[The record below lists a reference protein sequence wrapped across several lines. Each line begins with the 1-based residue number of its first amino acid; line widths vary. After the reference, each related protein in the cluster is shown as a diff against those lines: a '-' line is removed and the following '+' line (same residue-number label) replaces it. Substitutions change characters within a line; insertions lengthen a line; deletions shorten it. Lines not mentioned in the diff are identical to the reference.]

1 MKIIGYHITPR
12 RNINK
17 ILSKGFI
24 AKRPRDM
31 KCDAKAV
38 YFFYNYNELNNAL
51 NNWYLDRY
59 SENTKFA
66 VFEVD
71 ISEYKT
77 IEGADFEHVIPH
89 DIPKDKIVDYYTIS
103 V

>member
-1 MKIIGYHITPR
+1 MRIIGYHITPR

-31 KCDAKAV
+31 KSDAKAV
-38 YFFYNYNELNNAL
+38 YCFYSIDDLNNAL

-71 ISEYKT
+71 ISEYST
-77 IEGADFEHVIPH
+77 IEGAEYEHVIPN
-89 DIPKDKIVDYYTIS
+89 DIPANKIVDYYTIS